1 MSEIIDFTFNIL
13 TLLWSLITQYWF
25 LSFSV
30 IIALLNLVIT
40 IIIGTSE
47 DK

>member
-1 MSEIIDFTFNIL
+1 MSDIINFTFNIL
-13 TLLWSLITQYWF
+13 GLLWSLITQYWF
-25 LSFSV
+25 LSFMV

-40 IIIGTSE
+40 LIIGTSE

>member
-1 MSEIIDFTFNIL
+1 MSEIIDFTFNIFG
-13 TLLWSLITQYWF
+13 LLWSLITQYWF

-40 IIIGTSE
+40 LIIGASE